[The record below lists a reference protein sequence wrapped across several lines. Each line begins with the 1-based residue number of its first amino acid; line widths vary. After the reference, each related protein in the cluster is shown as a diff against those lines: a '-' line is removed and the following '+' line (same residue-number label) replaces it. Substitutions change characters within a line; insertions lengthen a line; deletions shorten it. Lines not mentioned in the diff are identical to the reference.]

1 MTSLPPAC
9 AALGLAAGGAFVLAL
24 FHPVV
29 QQAGEAGARDGIPV
43 FLLHGFP
50 ESHRT
55 WSKLAPLLGDRF
67 RLIMPDLRG
76 FGASDRPQDVAA
88 YATDTLIADLF
99 ALADALDVDRFA
111 LVGHDW
117 GGAIAWAAALRGNP
131 RIERLAI
138 VNSPHPWIFQKS
150 LIENE
155 AQRAAS
161 QYMTAFRNP
170 GMEAAVARMGVDA
183 FFDKSFAGH
192 VDMSSIAAA
201 DRAASIAE
209 WSRPGALTAMFNW
222 YRASHI
228 LVPAPGEDALLPEW
242 TKRPASKI
250 RIPVRIIWGL
260 DDKALLPLQLE
271 GIGEVGDD
279 VTVVPLK
286 GVGHF
291 APWQAPQAVAA
302 ALLPFLDAAPFLP
315 TPQAATGAPS

>member
-1 MTSLPPAC
+1 MN
-9 AALGLAAGGAFVLAL
+9 
-24 FHPVV
+24 VV
-29 QQAGEAGARDGIPV
+29 EAGRRDGIPV
-43 FLLHGFP
+43 ILLHGFP

-55 WSKLAPLLGDRF
+55 WARLAPLLGEDF

-88 YATDTLIADLF
+88 YATDQLIADIF
-99 ALADALDVDRFA
+99 ALADALGVDRFA

-117 GGAIAWAAALRGNP
+117 GGAIAWAAAHRATSTAERP

-150 LIENE
+150 LIES
-155 AQRAAS
+155 AGQRAAS
-161 QYMTAFRNP
+161 QYMTAFRQP

-192 VDMSSIAAA
+192 VDLATIAAE

-228 LVPAPGEDALLPEW
+228 LVPAPGEDAPMPEW
-242 TKRPASKI
+242 TQRPAPAI
-250 RIPVRIIWGL
+250 AVPVRVIWGL
-260 DDKALLPLQLE
+260 EDKALLPVQLE
-271 GIGEVGDD
+271 GIGEVGVD
-279 VTVVPLK
+279 VEVVPLK

-302 ALLPFLDAAPFLP
+302 ALLPFLAAAPFLP
-315 TPQAATGAPS
+315 TPQAARGAAS